1 MITARIIKR
10 QGKYSSFMCKGHAE
24 YDDKGKDI
32 VCSAVSML
40 VINTG
45 NSLEKLTVN
54 KVKGVDDG
62 SISWNFLEPPDEK
75 GELLMDSLVLGLES
89 VSRKYGDNYLR
100 LTIEEV

>member
-1 MITARIIKR
+1 MITAKVTKH
-10 QGKYSSFMCKGHAE
+10 QGKYSSFICKGHAE

-45 NSLEKLTVN
+45 NSLEKLTGN

-62 SISWNFLEPPDEK
+62 TLSWNFLEPPDEK
-75 GELLMDSLVLGLES
+75 GELLMDSLILGLET
-89 VSRKYGDNYLR
+89 VNRKYGNDYLR
-100 LTIEEV
+100 LMIEEV